1 MKKNISKSLQF
12 PLFLI
17 FTFCTLL
24 LQAQTTVSKS
34 CGKCHKPVSEY
45 ATIGDVCP
53 HCGVR
58 WGYENTS
65 KTTSNRK
72 VDYRLPLPSD
82 YEMNLPSSD
91 NSDFM
96 FQQSNTVRN
105 SNLRSAPSKDSEVMG
120 VLPKNSS
127 IIITKK
133 LGDWVKISYVG
144 NLSNEQ
150 FNIQTYTGWLH
161 ISNVVF

>member
-1 MKKNISKSLQF
+1 MKNIISKSLQF
-12 PLFLI
+12 SLLLMC
-17 FTFCTLL
+17 TFGTLL

-34 CGKCHKPVSEY
+34 CGKCHKPVSQY

-65 KTTSNRK
+65 KTTSTRT
-72 VDYRLPLPSD
+72 VDYSLPSPSD
-82 YEMNLPSSD
+82 YDMKLPSYD

-105 SNLRSAPSKDSEVMG
+105 SNLRSAPSKDSEVMV
-120 VLPKNSS
+120 VLPKNAS
-127 IIITKK
+127 ITITKK
-133 LGDWVKISYVG
+133 LGDWVKISYIG